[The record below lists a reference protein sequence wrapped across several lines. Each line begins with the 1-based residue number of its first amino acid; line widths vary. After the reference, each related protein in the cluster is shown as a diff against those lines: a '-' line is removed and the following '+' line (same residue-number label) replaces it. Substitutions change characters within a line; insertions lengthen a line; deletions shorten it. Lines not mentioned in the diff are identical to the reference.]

1 MSLRI
6 FSNAFCPS
14 KTPVESKW
22 KLGLYYKKAKIAI
35 RVLHFNSTT
44 SASTAISEPT
54 LVKISIMN
62 NNGHPVLQ
70 KIKQSL
76 PKFKNVTFL
85 MSKQDIIDYKCQQ
98 ADGSLNF
105 CRELFS
111 HVIKEPIFSS
121 VFRQTQHSQ
130 VSTFLLL
137 FTFLYSN

>member
-1 MSLRI
+1 LLLLTTEENVSLRI

-62 NNGHPVLQ
+62 WTPGFAEN
-70 KIKQSL
+70 
-76 PKFKNVTFL
+76 
-85 MSKQDIIDYKCQQ
+85 
-98 ADGSLNF
+98 
-105 CRELFS
+105 
-111 HVIKEPIFSS
+111 
-121 VFRQTQHSQ
+121 QTITTK
-130 VSTFLLL
+130 V
-137 FTFLYSN
+137 